1 MNAAHDS
8 LVKFDQRGRLR
19 YAPQLKA
26 ALVETYAASGLSG
39 PKLAA
44 LHRVNCQT
52 FAAWL
57 QKRKRAAVL
66 AGLPP
71 AMKPTRAMTASRWTR
86 PAANP

>member
-1 MNAAHDS
+1 MNATHDS

-26 ALVETYAASGLSG
+26 ALVETYAASDLSG

-52 FAAWL
+52 SL
-57 QKRKRAAVL
+57 SES
-66 AGLPP
+66 GSGSGPP
-71 AMKPTRAMTASRWTR
+71 LRLDCRQQ
-86 PAANP
+86 